1 MKTACTSRLAFLN
14 PRDLLGFALY
24 AAGLVLVLAPMGSA
38 AAGDNAA
45 AELRQSAP
53 AQAPGRWRVAGD
65 LVTARTDHT
74 ATLLPNGQ
82 VLVAGEGNNTT
93 GLVAS
98 AELYDLATG
107 IWTATGSMATARQ
120 QHTATLLPNGQVL
133 VTGGLG
139 ASFGY
144 LTSVELYDPA
154 TEMWTATHP
163 FAPGRIYH
171 TATLLRNGRVLV
183 SGGLSQYGTLARA
196 QVYKSAP

>member
-82 VLVAGEGNNTT
+82 VLVAGGGNNTT
-93 GLVAS
+93 GLLVS
-98 AELYDLATG
+98 AELY
-107 IWTATGSMATARQ
+107 
-120 QHTATLLPNGQVL
+120 
-133 VTGGLG
+133 
-139 ASFGY
+139 
-144 LTSVELYDPA
+144 E
-154 TEMWTATHP
+154 
-163 FAPGRIYH
+163 
-171 TATLLRNGRVLV
+171 
-183 SGGLSQYGTLARA
+183 
-196 QVYKSAP
+196 

>member
-74 ATLLPNGQ
+74 ATLLPNGK
-82 VLVAGEGNNTT
+82 VLVAGGQSP
-93 GLVAS
+93 G
-98 AELYDLATG
+98 
-107 IWTATGSMATARQ
+107 GSI
-120 QHTATLLPNGQVL
+120 
-133 VTGGLG
+133 
-139 ASFGY
+139 
-144 LTSVELYDPA
+144 LTSAELYDPA
-154 TEMWTATHP
+154 TGM
-163 FAPGRIYH
+163 
-171 TATLLRNGRVLV
+171 
-183 SGGLSQYGTLARA
+183 
-196 QVYKSAP
+196 